1 MVAWQQKMALAI
13 KWALSLQV
21 IISMIC
27 INCIIMLS
35 INSIIIISP
44 IINSKRV
51 QPRKY
56 MRIFKGREI
65 VVMMASIIHIH

>member
-13 KWALSLQV
+13 KWALGLHV

>member
-1 MVAWQQKMALAI
+1 MVAWQQKMTLAI
-13 KWALSLQV
+13 KWALSLHV

-27 INCIIMLS
+27 MNCIIMLS

-44 IINSKRV
+44 IINSTRV

>member
-1 MVAWQQKMALAI
+1 MVAWQQKMTWAI
-13 KWALSLQV
+13 KWALSLHV

-65 VVMMASIIHIH
+65 VVMMVSIIHIH

>member
-1 MVAWQQKMALAI
+1 
-13 KWALSLQV
+13 
-21 IISMIC
+21 
-27 INCIIMLS
+27 MLS